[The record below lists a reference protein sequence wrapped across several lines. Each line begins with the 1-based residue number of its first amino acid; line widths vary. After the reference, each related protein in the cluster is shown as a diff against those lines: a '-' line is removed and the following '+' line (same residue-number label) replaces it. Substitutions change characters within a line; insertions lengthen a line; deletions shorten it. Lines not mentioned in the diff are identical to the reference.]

1 MDERGQ
7 DDVRL
12 PRRISRLARVGR
24 RALAALGRVL
34 VRALAGE
41 SEEDLAYT
49 PRVIPT
55 YAPVD
60 DQVEDGVLI
69 ASSGVRLAVKN
80 ILIIRALRD
89 SKDFDLDWYL
99 EATRHE
105 FELMADEKLRDAD
118 RIADSSISAA
128 QRRGRPT
135 RFDDFRAHDV
145 QHLDVREQIAR
156 SLGERLRA
164 ASADD
169 DFIRGQVALA
179 QEAAADELSRAIT
192 VRIISQNVGDADYA
206 EQREARLQLLESDL
220 ALLSLQ
226 QRGL

>member
-1 MDERGQ
+1 MDEREP
-7 DDVRL
+7 DDARA
-12 PRRISRLARVGR
+12 PGRISRLAGIGR
-24 RALAALGRVL
+24 RALAALGRAL
-34 VRALAGE
+34 VRAFAGE

-49 PRVIPT
+49 PKVIPT
-55 YAPVD
+55 YAPID
-60 DQVEDGVLI
+60 DQVDDGVLI

-99 EATRHE
+99 DATRHE
-105 FELMADEKLRDAD
+105 FQLMADEKLRDAD
-118 RIADSSISAA
+118 RIAESSVSAA
-128 QRRGRPT
+128 QRLGRPT
-135 RFDDFRAHDV
+135 RFDDFRTHDV

-169 DFIRGQVALA
+169 EFIRGQVALA

-192 VRIISQNVGDADYA
+192 GRIIVQNVGDADYA
-206 EQREARLQLLESDL
+206 EH
-220 ALLSLQ
+220 
-226 QRGL
+226 